1 MKVIYARVSTQ
12 NQNEDRQLE
21 KGVKSFIDK
30 CSGSIPFIERP
41 QAKKLIEFLKQN
53 PEAITEVIAVDRLGR
68 STIDILN
75 TIELFKSNNWQLK
88 IDNLGMDN
96 SSPFFELMISLL
108 GTLAQHEKN
117 IIKERTQQGIERAK
131 AKDRLTIKQEDKIYK
146 GRKQG
151 TKDSREKVLQKHS
164 DIVKCLRSNMKISDI
179 SNVTNKTRA
188 TIYKVKN
195 ML

>member
-1 MKVIYARVSTQ
+1 MKVIYARVSTI
-12 NQNEDRQLE
+12 NQNEERQVS
-21 KGVKSFIDK
+21 KDYKAFVDK
-30 CSGSIPFIERP
+30 CSGAIPFIERP

-53 PEAITEVIAVDRLGR
+53 PQAITEVIAVDRLGR

-75 TIELFKSNNWQLK
+75 TIELFKSNNWTLK

-117 IIKERTQQGIERAK
+117 IINERTQQGREIAK
-131 AKDRLTIKQEDKIYK
+131 AKGNVYN
-146 GRKQG
+146 GRKKG
-151 TKDSREKVLQKHS
+151 TLDSRDKVLKKHS
-164 DIVKCLRSNMKISDI
+164 DIVKCLNSNMKISDI

-188 TIYKVKN
+188 TIYKVKS
-195 ML
+195 MI

>member
-30 CSGSIPFIERP
+30 CSGAIPFIERP

-131 AKDRLTIKQEDKIYK
+131 AKDRLTIKQEDKTYK

-151 TKDSREKVLQKHS
+151 TKDSRDKVLQKHS

>member
-12 NQNEDRQLE
+12 NQNEERQLE

-30 CSGSIPFIERP
+30 CSGAVPFIERP
-41 QAKKLIEFLKQN
+41 QAKKLIEFLKDN
-53 PEAITEVIAVDRLGR
+53 PGTITEVIAVDRLGR
-68 STIDILN
+68 STLDILN

-117 IIKERTQQGIERAK
+117 IINERAQQGREIAK
-131 AKDRLTIKQEDKIYK
+131 AKGNVYK
-146 GRKQG
+146 GRKPG
-151 TKDSREKVLQKHS
+151 TKDNRDKILSKHQ
-164 DIVKCLRSNMKISDI
+164 DIVKCLSSNMKITDI

-188 TIYKVKN
+188 TIYKVKK